1 MKNETVKK
9 QKVKV
14 SKFIA
19 DAEAQAKAK
28 SVLQNLLEK
37 VKAKEVQN
45 PALAIVKEQ
54 INVIDE
60 LQKNGATLAQ
70 IYEHLNNEIKF
81 GITAASF
88 TQYVRSVRKETGS
101 SMLKKYKPRAKK
113 SEVVDK
119 SSEQAPAISSD
130 VEVNKD
136 NSASNITINQN
147 EKKIDIADEEKWN
160 CTECK
165 TKSTRIESKAR
176 AGIFYWQCQ
185 ACKTF
190 YADKNNELSNEVLNA
205 NKKD

>member
-1 MKNETVKK
+1 MKKETVKK
-9 QKVKV
+9 PKV
-14 SKFIA
+14 SLLIA
-19 DAEAQAKAK
+19 DSETQAKAK
-28 SVLQNLLEK
+28 SVLTELLLK

-54 INVIDE
+54 INLIDE
-60 LQKNGATLAQ
+60 LQQNGATLAQ
-70 IYEHLNNEIKF
+70 IYEHLNNQIKF

-101 SMLKKYKPRAKK
+101 SMLKKYKARAKK
-113 SEVVDK
+113 SEIN
-119 SSEQAPAISSD
+119 EQAPAIP
-130 VEVNKD
+130 
-136 NSASNITINQN
+136 SNIVSNAGVTENTSSSNISVSEV
-147 EKKIDIADEEKWN
+147 EKKNDIVIEEKWN

-190 YADKNNELSNEVLNA
+190 YADKNNELSSEILSS
-205 NKKD
+205 KKD